1 MRIARVALP
10 VLLAAFACD
19 HPTPPEPGSYWPQG
33 PFSTAIP
40 RRLTFNP
47 GQDLTPAWL
56 PDGSGIIYQFQRL
69 DEPDFDRCLGILPAA
84 GGVRREICNTNP
96 KSADSTDVYGSPA
109 VSAGGRLFYTRASD
123 FWRLHNLAPT
133 YQSVVVAPLATP
145 LLVDS
150 VRNLPYAV
158 TPGGTMHYGIDNV
171 RWLGDSA
178 VMYVAEFVIYG
189 TCARCRDTFHT
200 GTALDPPRARVAG
213 GGVPGARGSALRGA
227 AVPRRSLGDRRPV
240 RCAVGIVLALAGA
253 VPVAAQST
261 GAIAGR
267 VRDSTGAPLPFARI
281 TVGNGRQGAETDSLG
296 NYRIREVQ
304 AGWHRVT
311 VRRVGFQAVSRDSV
325 LVQAGQPTDANLP
338 LPSPLR
344 LQPVVLET
352 STDTLLDPLAPADA
366 QRIGSAQIP
375 PLPPPPT
382 HK

>member
-56 PDGSGIIYQFQRL
+56 PDGSGISYQYQRL
-69 DEPDFDRCLGILPAA
+69 DERAFDRCLGILPAA

-96 KSADSTDVYGSPA
+96 KSGGSTDVYGSPA

-123 FWRLHNLAPT
+123 FWRLHNFVPT

-189 TCARCRDTFHT
+189 SCARCRDTVRT
-200 GTALDPPRARVAG
+200 GIELARMDLQR
-213 GGVPGARGSALRGA
+213 VPGAVTSIPGTDSASSVALGAGDTIFYTVAGDSRVLRRTLGTGDTATVWDFGA
-227 AVPRRSLGDRRPV
+227 AGIARDVAVRGRMLYAVVGGVVSYQHDIFYGPIQRDGGGTVYAVHLSAPTRSPITLSNRLYRHIALSPDGRYLVAEGYDV
-240 RCAVGIVLALAGA
+240 VGVAMPADLWLIA
-253 VPVAAQST
+253 VP
-261 GAIAGR
+261 
-267 VRDSTGAPLPFARI
+267 
-281 TVGNGRQGAETDSLG
+281 
-296 NYRIREVQ
+296 
-304 AGWHRVT
+304 
-311 VRRVGFQAVSRDSV
+311 
-325 LVQAGQPTDANLP
+325 
-338 LPSPLR
+338 
-344 LQPVVLET
+344 
-352 STDTLLDPLAPADA
+352 
-366 QRIGSAQIP
+366 
-375 PLPPPPT
+375 
-382 HK
+382 